1 MESWQ
6 LYLIDFAIVAI
17 VFAVA
22 LVYMQVKR
30 GQYQREADRCI
41 QAEIILETGKSEF
54 HTVPCKERDEWVTV
68 KGIDYHIDI
77 DHRRWGRHPRVPWL
91 GFKSMQVDI
100 RKETWFKDD
109 PNPAYRAKKK
119 LSFPKGF
126 VLGERPL
133 TVEEREKLLLSEE
146 ERQKGVSVLTGAE
159 VNAKTKEAAAI
170 FAGLQANELEANQ
183 KVLTTAI
190 TNMLAKTPAYVFFIV
205 IAAIG
210 IVGLV
215 MQYRA
220 GG

>member
-1 MESWQ
+1 MESWWF
-6 LYLIDFAIVAI
+6 YLMDAAIVAI
-17 VFAVA
+17 VVAVA
-22 LVYMQVKR
+22 FGYQNIKR
-30 GQYQREADRCI
+30 GQYQKEADRCI

-54 HTVPCKERDEWVTV
+54 YTVPCKERDEWVTV
-68 KGIDYHIDI
+68 KGMDYHIDI
-77 DHRRWGRHPRVPWL
+77 DHRRWGKHPRVPWL
-91 GFKSMQVDI
+91 GFKSMQTDI

-119 LSFPKGF
+119 LVVPGD
-126 VLGERPL
+126 RPL
-133 TVEEREKLLLSEE
+133 TVQEREALLLTDE
-146 ERQKGVSVLTGAE
+146 ERQKGVSVLTSAE

-190 TNMLAKTPAYVFFIV
+190 TNMLAKMPAYVFFFII
-205 IAAIG
+205 IALG
-210 IVGLV
+210 VVGLV